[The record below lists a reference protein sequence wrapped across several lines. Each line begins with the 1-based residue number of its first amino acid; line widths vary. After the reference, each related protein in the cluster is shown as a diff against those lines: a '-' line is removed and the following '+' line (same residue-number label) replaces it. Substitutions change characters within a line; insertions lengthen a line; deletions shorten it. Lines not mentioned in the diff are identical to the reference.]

1 MFLKNY
7 LKSNYYLI
15 VIFLLKYDIILIGEF
30 MKNKIIFII
39 FLFFICINV
48 RALTCEYKVDKN
60 KIGLIITV
68 TATDKYPSVQLS
80 GGVYIS
86 PGTTNQIGT
95 LSSLNNNSACPQKVY
110 YACNMNT
117 HFCKLNSYYFTDN
130 NATLY
135 GVLELRTNG
144 SSTGTGT
151 ATVGSVISDFK
162 NGNSCGAL
170 TGLNDLIETYVKM
183 PLIVVALVIFLVM
196 TTLEYA
202 KVVTS
207 EDGSPKKANERT
219 LKRALAMVI
228 LGLSPMI
235 IQLLIRLAQI
245 PMSC

>member
-1 MFLKNY
+1 
-7 LKSNYYLI
+7 
-15 VIFLLKYDIILIGEF
+15 
-30 MKNKIIFII
+30 MKNKIIFFI

-48 RALTCEYKVDKN
+48 KALTCEYTVDKN
-60 KIGLIITV
+60 NVGLIITV

-80 GGVYIS
+80 GGVYIA

-95 LSSLNNNSACPQKVY
+95 LADLTNNSSCPLKVY
-110 YACNMNT
+110 YACNSNR
-117 HFCKLNSYYFTDN
+117 FCKLNSYYFTDS
-130 NATLY
+130 NATMY
-135 GVLELRTNG
+135 GVLELRQNG
-144 SSTGTGT
+144 SSGSGGGGT
-151 ATVGSVISDFK
+151 ATVSSVISDFQ

-207 EDGSPKKANERT
+207 EDASPKKANEKT
-219 LKRALAMVI
+219 LKRALAMVL

-235 IQLLIRLAQI
+235 IQLLLKLAQL

>member
-1 MFLKNY
+1 
-7 LKSNYYLI
+7 
-15 VIFLLKYDIILIGEF
+15 
-30 MKNKIIFII
+30 MKNKIIFLI

-48 RALTCEYKVDKN
+48 KALNCEYIVDKN
-60 KIGLIITV
+60 NIGLIITV
-68 TATDKYPSVQLS
+68 TDTDRYPSVQLS
-80 GGVYIS
+80 GGVYIA

-95 LSSLNNNSACPQKVY
+95 LSSLTNNSSCPLKVY
-110 YACNMNT
+110 YACNSNR
-117 HFCKLNSYYFTDN
+117 FCKLNSYYFTDS

-144 SSTGTGT
+144 SSSGGGGT
-151 ATVGSVISDFK
+151 ATVSSVIQDFQD
-162 NGNSCGAL
+162 GNSCGAL
-170 TGLNDLIETYVKM
+170 TGLSDLIETYVKM

-207 EDGSPKKANERT
+207 EDASPKKANEKT
-219 LKRALAMVI
+219 LKRAVAMVI

-235 IQLLIRLAQI
+235 IQLLLRLAQI